1 MLCFKSNSTFFTSK
15 RKKIYFFSKW
25 LTSGNN
31 LADQRKRQLHVELNL
46 HCEAKPCRLRGGI
59 FSTALV
65 VTAPSSPAT
74 EFGLSSQIKDSFSE
88 VRCPAAIAIAA
99 DKTSSF
105 DEIYRGRLANVLF
118 QLY

>member
-31 LADQRKRQLHVELNL
+31 LADQRKRQPHVELNL
-46 HCEAKPCRLRGGI
+46 HREAKPCRLRGGI

-74 EFGLSSQIKDSFSE
+74 EFGLSSQIKLQTKLLLLLRYIEVGELVCFS
-88 VRCPAAIAIAA
+88 
-99 DKTSSF
+99 SST
-105 DEIYRGRLANVLF
+105 EI
-118 QLY
+118 